1 MRPRYLASTLTA
13 LVWLG
18 APCLAQ
24 SVSASEAAGLV
35 DSDTQD
41 AADADDIVRLP
52 GQGRLR
58 PDAPHGRHASGRLVP
73 GGGLIVSFDANDDG
87 HVTPDELRTGA
98 VAAFAAADANADG
111 SLSALEQQDWANSL
125 PTRDDTLANPVRFDP
140 NLDRIV
146 SVTEFVAVVA
156 QLTLD
161 HADPDGNIYLSK
173 LATPE
178 PKEADKRLW
187 SDANDR
193 EFPTRR

>member
-35 DSDTQD
+35 ESDK
-41 AADADDIVRLP
+41 P
-52 GQGRLR
+52 
-58 PDAPHGRHASGRLVP
+58 
-73 GGGLIVSFDANDDG
+73 
-87 HVTPDELRTGA
+87 
-98 VAAFAAADANADG
+98 DANADG
-111 SLSALEQQDWANSL
+111 SLSALEQQDWANNL

-146 SVTEFVAVVA
+146 NVTEFVTVVA

-173 LATPE
+173 LAAPE
-178 PKEADKRLW
+178 PKDPDKRLW

>member
-111 SLSALEQQDWANSL
+111 SLSALEQQDWANGL

-173 LATPE
+173 LAAPE
-178 PKEADKRLW
+178 PKDPDKRLW

>member
-1 MRPRYLASTLTA
+1 MRSRYLASTLTA

-24 SVSASEAAGLV
+24 SVSASETAGLV
-35 DSDTQD
+35 EPDTQD
-41 AADADDIVRLP
+41 AENVDDIVRLP
-52 GQGRLR
+52 GQGRLK

-87 HVTPDELRTGA
+87 RVTPDELRTGA
-98 VAAFAAADANADG
+98 IAAFTVADANADG
-111 SLSALEQQDWANSL
+111 SLSALEQQDWANDL

-156 QLTLD
+156 QLTVD

-178 PKEADKRLW
+178 PKGGDKRLL
-187 SDANDR
+187 SNANDR

>member
-24 SVSASEAAGLV
+24 SVSASETAGLV
-35 DSDTQD
+35 DLDTQD
-41 AADADDIVRLP
+41 DDATDDIVRLP
-52 GQGRLR
+52 GQGRLK

-98 VAAFAAADANADG
+98 VAAFAVADANADG
-111 SLSALEQQDWANSL
+111 SLSALEQQDWANNL

-156 QLTLD
+156 QLTVD

-178 PKEADKRLW
+178 PKESDKRLW

>member
-18 APCLAQ
+18 VPCLAQ
-24 SVSASEAAGLV
+24 SVSATETAGLV
-35 DSDTQD
+35 ESDIQD
-41 AADADDIVRLP
+41 TGDADDIVRLP
-52 GQGRLR
+52 GQGRLK
-58 PDAPHGRHASGRLVP
+58 PDAPHGRHASGQLVP

-87 HVTPDELRTGA
+87 HVTPNELRTGA
-98 VAAFAAADANADG
+98 VAAFTVADANADG
-111 SLSALEQQDWANSL
+111 TLSGLEQQDWANSL
-125 PTRDDTLANPVRFDP
+125 PARDDTLANPVRFDP

-173 LATPE
+173 LAAPE
-178 PKEADKRLW
+178 PKDPDKRLW

>member
-35 DSDTQD
+35 DSDAQD

-52 GQGRLR
+52 GQGRLK

-98 VAAFAAADANADG
+98 VAAFTAADANADG
-111 SLSALEQQDWANSL
+111 SLSALEQQDL

-173 LATPE
+173 LAAPE
-178 PKEADKRLW
+178 PKDPDKRLW